1 MIKIPLKPSNE
12 TFTDTQWQSIFD
24 KGDNLLIS
32 ASAGSGK
39 TTVLVRRVIEKLK
52 SGSNIDELLIVTFTE
67 AAAREMKERIQ
78 VALQDAVNK
87 ESDSEKRKHFVR
99 QLTLL
104 PMANI
109 STLHA
114 FCLTVIRRFY
124 FLIDLDP
131 VFRMLTDET
140 ESILLKEE
148 VWEEL
153 RDACYEA
160 KDESFYRLTE
170 NFSSDRSDEGVTD
183 LVMSLYTFARANPNP
198 TKWLT
203 NLADNYQTEDG
214 LTQNQLYK
222 SQLKPAIIHTLEAAI
237 QRLEIGLQLAQIDAL
252 IEKAATLV
260 ADELAQAQRLLSYF
274 QEDTLD
280 LAYAQ
285 IEGLS
290 FGRYPAF
297 RKEEQKE
304 LSEPVKIQRQT
315 AKELVESVKQF
326 FAYAPEEMLALMEQA
341 RPIVEEMGNLTQ
353 RFMEN
358 FQQRK
363 LDKGVLDFND
373 LEHFTLAI
381 LRGEGQGSEASAY
394 YRQKFE
400 EVLVDEYQDVNRLQE
415 AILYWVREPDD
426 TQGNMFMVGD
436 VKQSIYAFRL
446 ADPTLF
452 IDKYLAFEKAE
463 GGRRIVLA
471 ENFRSRSEVLQ
482 FTNLVFQQL
491 MDEEVGQIPYD
502 DAAKLIP
509 GFPAFPESNQFQTEL
524 LLFEKGVEEDA
535 DVVDDKTEG
544 ELHLVALKVKEL
556 IQQQFEIYDKKM
568 KAKRPVSYKD
578 IVLLTPTR
586 KNNLVI
592 MDIFKKF
599 DIPLEVNDAQN
610 YFQATEVQT
619 MIALLQIIDNPYQD
633 IPLVAVLR
641 SPIVGLNEE
650 ELAEIRLMKKNGDY
664 LEAVQLYAVKDTEL
678 AQQVQKFLAQLD
690 VWREMARRRSLSEL
704 IWSIYE
710 ETAYLDYV
718 IGLPS
723 GRQRYANLVALANRA
738 ESYEQSS
745 FRGLYQFIRFIEKM
759 QEKDKDLAEPLAI
772 STEDAVRVMTVHAS
786 KGLEFPIVFLLDTTK
801 QFNYQDFNSRYI
813 FEERLGAGIQFI
825 NEERIRFDTLP
836 YQAIKQVRI
845 QKALSEEMR
854 KLYVAFTR
862 AEQKLYLVGSYKTKE
877 DAFKNWS
884 RALTQENLVL
894 DSSLRL
900 SGKGNLMNW
909 IGLTLMRHPDMQ
921 KVYDNIDAVRTV
933 RHDANF
939 QIHWWNQ
946 AELLEQLPK
955 VLAEPIKPEQLA
967 IQASEETAEFQ
978 RRLAFTYPLEK
989 STMTTSYQSVSEMKR
1004 IYNDPDEQDI
1014 AKLDWESTFEQS
1026 RKQHFR
1032 YASDELAKPKFL
1044 QKEKIEPTAIGS
1056 ATHTLLQL
1064 LPLTAIPTKE
1074 SIQDKLT
1081 ELVTNNYLEKAVAEK
1096 IDIDAIVWFY
1106 QTDLGKSLVQHA
1118 NNVHREQP
1126 FSMLKDAQTVF
1137 LDFEEPGAELLVH
1150 GIIDGYIELDDYII
1164 LYDFKTDAV
1173 YANNEEKIQQQ
1184 YQGQL
1189 RLYKEALQQSLKKP
1203 VTETYLVL
1211 LNGQTILPMKNL

>member
-222 SQLKPAIIHTLEAAI
+222 SQLKPTIIHTLEAAI

-260 ADELAQAQRLLSYF
+260 ADELAQAQQLLSYF

-285 IEGLS
+285 IESLS

-326 FAYAPEEMLALMEQA
+326 FVYEPEEMLALMEQA
-341 RPIVEEMGNLTQ
+341 RPMVEEMGNLTQ

-415 AILYWVREPDD
+415 AILYWVRETDD

-568 KAKRPVSYKD
+568 KASRPVSYKD

-664 LEAVQLYAVKDTEL
+664 LEAVQLYAVKD
-678 AQQVQKFLAQLD
+678 
-690 VWREMARRRSLSEL
+690 
-704 IWSIYE
+704 
-710 ETAYLDYV
+710 
-718 IGLPS
+718 
-723 GRQRYANLVALANRA
+723 
-738 ESYEQSS
+738 
-745 FRGLYQFIRFIEKM
+745 
-759 QEKDKDLAEPLAI
+759 
-772 STEDAVRVMTVHAS
+772 
-786 KGLEFPIVFLLDTTK
+786 
-801 QFNYQDFNSRYI
+801 
-813 FEERLGAGIQFI
+813 
-825 NEERIRFDTLP
+825 
-836 YQAIKQVRI
+836 
-845 QKALSEEMR
+845 
-854 KLYVAFTR
+854 
-862 AEQKLYLVGSYKTKE
+862 
-877 DAFKNWS
+877 
-884 RALTQENLVL
+884 
-894 DSSLRL
+894 
-900 SGKGNLMNW
+900 
-909 IGLTLMRHPDMQ
+909 
-921 KVYDNIDAVRTV
+921 
-933 RHDANF
+933 
-939 QIHWWNQ
+939 
-946 AELLEQLPK
+946 
-955 VLAEPIKPEQLA
+955 
-967 IQASEETAEFQ
+967 
-978 RRLAFTYPLEK
+978 
-989 STMTTSYQSVSEMKR
+989 
-1004 IYNDPDEQDI
+1004 
-1014 AKLDWESTFEQS
+1014 
-1026 RKQHFR
+1026 
-1032 YASDELAKPKFL
+1032 
-1044 QKEKIEPTAIGS
+1044 
-1056 ATHTLLQL
+1056 
-1064 LPLTAIPTKE
+1064 
-1074 SIQDKLT
+1074 
-1081 ELVTNNYLEKAVAEK
+1081 
-1096 IDIDAIVWFY
+1096 
-1106 QTDLGKSLVQHA
+1106 
-1118 NNVHREQP
+1118 
-1126 FSMLKDAQTVF
+1126 
-1137 LDFEEPGAELLVH
+1137 
-1150 GIIDGYIELDDYII
+1150 
-1164 LYDFKTDAV
+1164 
-1173 YANNEEKIQQQ
+1173 
-1184 YQGQL
+1184 
-1189 RLYKEALQQSLKKP
+1189 
-1203 VTETYLVL
+1203 
-1211 LNGQTILPMKNL
+1211 